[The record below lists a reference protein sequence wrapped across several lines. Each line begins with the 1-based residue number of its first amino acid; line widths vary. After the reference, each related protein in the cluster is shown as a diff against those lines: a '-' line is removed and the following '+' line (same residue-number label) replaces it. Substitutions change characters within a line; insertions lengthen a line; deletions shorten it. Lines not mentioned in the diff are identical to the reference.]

1 MRIMGLAMGVAVAV
15 DIMEVEVAL
24 QAREQVVHLMLIQ
37 TLHHILQLKV
47 TTQEQD
53 MSSSHGNLLNYTAH

>member
-1 MRIMGLAMGVAVAV
+1 MRIMGLAVAVAVAV

-37 TLHHILQLKV
+37 ALHILQLRV

-53 MSSSHGNLLNYTAH
+53 MSSSHGKSLKVA